1 MSGLE
6 AHVAFATFALIL
18 GCASSREA
26 PAESDPTLPDESR
39 YLVDLTDDEALALCE
54 WESERLHYGNCLD
67 NAILGSGSRSCTAS
81 LAACTARDAIA
92 NAIIACMERTR
103 DEASSCDTTV
113 GERLKCDVDL
123 KRQYDALPSCDRV
136 TEQTI
141 RDVLYG
147 MFPPSCTA
155 LRCP

>member
-6 AHVAFATFALIL
+6 APVAFATFALIL

-26 PAESDPTLPDESR
+26 PAASDPTLPDASR

-67 NAILGSGSRSCTAS
+67 DAIVASGNTTCTEALATCTAP
-81 LAACTARDAIA
+81 DAIA
-92 NAIIACMERTR
+92 NAIVACMERTR
-103 DEASSCDTTV
+103 DEALSCDKTV
-113 GERLKCDVDL
+113 GERLKCDFDL

-136 TEQTI
+136 TDQTI

-147 MFPPSCTA
+147 MFPPSCTV